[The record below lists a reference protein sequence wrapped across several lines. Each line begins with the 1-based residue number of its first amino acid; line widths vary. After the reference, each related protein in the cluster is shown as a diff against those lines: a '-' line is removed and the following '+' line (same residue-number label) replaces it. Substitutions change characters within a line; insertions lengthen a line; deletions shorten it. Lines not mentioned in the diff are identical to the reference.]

1 MLNLH
6 IFLVMDNYSERDD
19 MHRTSV
25 LAILL
30 IALVIFSSPVYH
42 AESEVVTTTKPDPES
57 FVNDDGPKSE
67 VTIKFSRE
75 LDAVDIAYYESVGV
89 DFGSSIKNVG
99 TIYLAKI
106 SEATR
111 LFLHDDPYTLQI
123 DPIVERIKTS
133 PRDVSIN
140 DTYTNLAWQMQDIAG
155 RNLTGK
161 DILIADLD
169 TGIQWRHPDFFFPD
183 GAKYNYFDVAINW
196 QFDNGTDGIDINND
210 LTISADETLYT
221 IDVDNSGTFNMTVD
235 WIWMDN
241 GSVSG
246 SLDYGDTFFVINDTA
261 NFGIFDTGDILVGLK
276 TPKTKYLVHKPF
288 GVVQVYERGSNLT
301 YSLFDDTDGHGTGVA
316 GILNGGQLGYRQFV
330 GVAPDAEL
338 MAINV
343 FGSDGLTVEE
353 GLIWARDHGA
363 DVIIIELGAWSYQ
376 YLDGSSNVESMIDSL
391 TASGIPVIVP
401 AGNMRG
407 SGSEGFRHA
416 SYTSVSNSITST
428 RFYAPNG
435 AGITEMY
442 LTVLSKTNIS
452 DAKINITE
460 PTASGTIDHQLTFSS
475 GYYNFQNAITSSN
488 VTIDTFKSVSSRGT
502 YMFAIDISGTIEDT
516 QYWDIDINTTAAGK
530 IHLYI
535 ADDASG
541 WSYGASWYDSVDS
554 QYTITWPATA
564 DKAIAVASYHS
575 RNIWVSQ
582 GYPPAGA
589 IATYSSLGP
598 RIDGN
603 NHMSISAPGG
613 WDVVSS
619 WSDDSPYAAWWTT
632 GGMPC
637 YPVFGG
643 YQLFSGTSAAGP
655 HVAGAAALI
664 LQLNNDVGSLVK
676 DIIEKTA
683 YTDTFTGVINPP
695 PGGIPSYVWGYGKL
709 NVCQAVIETS
719 NIPVIESVDLIPSIP
734 TYESAIVINATIH
747 NADFVPFELSYDD
760 FSSSSIFNM
769 TAGSGNSYS
778 VTIPASAYGTHVDYR
793 ITPVSS
799 SSIGIPMY
807 VEEYV
812 VGDNLGPTIHTLT
825 TNQTGTITQ
834 SMFIEIKANVSEPL
848 NSSGLNSVV
857 IHFTIDNW
865 ISTNQVGMVLD
876 NGLYVGY
883 VPPAPAG
890 SSVKYRVAAVDN
902 AGNIVLS
909 TEYSFTSVSDGETTS
924 STTTDSIPPAGEIID
939 RIISFIQQNAMIVGV
954 GIVALI
960 AIICLVKRRK

>member
-1 MLNLH
+1 MQ
-6 IFLVMDNYSERDD
+6 
-19 MHRTSV
+19 RTSV
-25 LAILL
+25 LAIFL
-30 IALVIFSSPVYH
+30 IALVLFSSPVCIT
-42 AESEVVTTTKPDPES
+42 ESDDIEKMTRPDPVS
-57 FVNDDGPKSE
+57 FENDDGTKSE
-67 VTIKFSRE
+67 VTIKFSYE
-75 LDAVDIAYYESVGV
+75 LGHSDVAYYESVGV
-89 DFGSSIKNVG
+89 DFGKKIQRVG
-99 TIYLAKI
+99 NIYLAKV

-111 LFLHDDPYTLQI
+111 DFLYRDPFVIQI
-123 DPIVERIKTS
+123 DPVVERIKTT
-133 PRDVSIN
+133 PRDVSMN
-140 DTYTNLAWQMQDIAG
+140 DTYANLAWQMQDLAG

-169 TGIQWRHPDFFFPD
+169 TGVQWRHPDFFFPD
-183 GAKYNYFDVAINW
+183 GNEHNFFDVATNW

-210 LTISADETLYT
+210 FTISANETLYT
-221 IDVDNSGTFNMTVD
+221 IDVDNSSTYNMTVD

-246 SLDYGDTFFVINDTA
+246 QLDYGDTFFVVNDTA
-261 NFGIFDTGDILVGLK
+261 NIGIFDTGDKLVELK

-288 GVVQVYERGSNLT
+288 GSLQVYERGSNLT

-316 GILNGGQLGYRQFV
+316 GILNGGQLGYRKYV

-343 FGSDGLTVEE
+343 FGTDGLTVEE

-376 YLDGSSNVESMIDSL
+376 YLDGSSNVESMIDTL

-416 SYTSVSNSITST
+416 SYTSVADTVTTT

-435 AGITEMY
+435 VGITEMY
-442 LTVLSKTNIS
+442 LTVLSQTNIS
-452 DAKINITE
+452 DAKINISE
-460 PTASGTIDHQLTFSS
+460 PTSSGSIEHQLTFSS
-475 GYYNFQNAITSSN
+475 GYYNFQNAINTN
-488 VTIDTFKSVSSRGT
+488 NITVDTFKSVSNRGT

-516 QYWDIDINTTAAGK
+516 QYWNIKINTSAVGK

-535 ADDASG
+535 ADDATG
-541 WSYGASWYDSVDS
+541 WGYGATWYDSADS

-564 DKAIAVASYHS
+564 DKAIAVASYHT

-598 RIDGN
+598 RIDGS

-619 WSDDSPYAAWWTT
+619 WSDDSPYASWWTT

-664 LQLNNDVGSLVK
+664 LQLNKDVGSLVK
-676 DIIEKTA
+676 DIIEISA

-695 PGGIPSYVWGYGKL
+695 PGGIPSYIWGYGKL
-709 NVCQAVIETS
+709 NVCQAIVET
-719 NIPVIESVDLIPSIP
+719 NKIPIIESVTYTPS
-734 TYESAIVINATIH
+734 VIIYNVQVTVTAVVH
-747 NADFVPFELSYDD
+747 NADFVPFEYSYDD
-760 FSSSSIFNM
+760 YSSSTLFNM
-769 TAGSGNSYS
+769 TPGTNDQYTA
-778 VTIPASAYGTHVDYR
+778 VIPANAYGTNVDYR
-793 ITPVSS
+793 ITPVRSG
-799 SSIGIPMY
+799 SIGIPIHAD
-807 VEEYV
+807 EYV
-812 VGDNLGPTIHTLT
+812 VSDNVAPTIHSIT
-825 TNQTGTITQ
+825 TNQTGTITD
-834 SMFIEIKANVSEPL
+834 STFIEVVANVSEPV
-848 NSSGLNSVV
+848 NSSGLVAV
-857 IHFTIDNW
+857 IIEFTLDNW
-865 ISTNQVGMVLD
+865 LSTNQVSTTYSGGV
-876 NGLYVGY
+876 YIGY
-883 VPPAPAG
+883 VPPAPFG
-890 SSVKYRVAAVDN
+890 SDVRYRVAALDG
-902 AGNIVLS
+902 AGNIAYS
-909 TEYSFTSVSDGETTS
+909 SEYSFTPVETTTS
-924 STTTDSIPPAGEIID
+924 TGTSTTGTTTTGTTTTGIIPPPTEIVNQIID
-939 RIISFIQQNAMIVGV
+939 FIQQNALMVGLGV
-954 GIVALI
+954 AALI
-960 AIICLVKRRK
+960 LIICIARRRK